1 MDLHV
6 RIALQEADREKRRLI
21 SGLLLLAGGLGLVT
35 LALILPT
42 LGVTAR
48 RLHDIGRSG
57 WWQLIVWVPV
67 VGVFVALYWYVQPS
81 EPIENKWGAPQPLP
95 VSTD

>member
-1 MDLHV
+1 VGFIRDH
-6 RIALQEADREKRRLI
+6 D
-21 SGLLLLAGGLGLVT
+21 G
-35 LALILPT
+35 
-42 LGVTAR
+42 
-48 RLHDIGRSG
+48 HDIGRSG